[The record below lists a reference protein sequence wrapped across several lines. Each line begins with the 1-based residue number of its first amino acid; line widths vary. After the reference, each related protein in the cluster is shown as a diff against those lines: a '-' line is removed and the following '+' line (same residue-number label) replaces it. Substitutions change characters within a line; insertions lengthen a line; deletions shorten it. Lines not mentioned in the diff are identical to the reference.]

1 MTICQPEYPDVVAQV
16 PAPVCRVRPPA
27 STLPH
32 RCACF
37 RRKRCGLPPP
47 GAPHAPRISTA
58 RAHGAALPV
67 VLLISS
73 MMLVTSAAWFEAS
86 LVAARTEANVRDTL
100 QAFRAADSPLTLC
113 TRAVLSGTA
122 PIVSVIPAPPA
133 MPGVS
138 AEPSGWKLEPTFSA
152 GAFTPLAQWPGS
164 IGTPQCLVEAWQL
177 STRPDATAF
186 LLTARGFG
194 RTRESQAWL
203 QLELVVDGERVERH
217 WRRVAARPF

>member
-1 MTICQPEYPDVVAQV
+1 MQMTQDAGLPRLGRGFTLIETLVVVAVLALITVMAKPSFVAWRMRDQV
-16 PAPVCRVRPPA
+16 DARARALLSTLSYARSEAVKRGVRVTVCRVD
-27 STLPH
+27 
-32 RCACF
+32 
-37 RRKRCGLPPP
+37 
-47 GAPHAPRISTA
+47 
-58 RAHGAALPV
+58 
-67 VLLISS
+67 
-73 MMLVTSAAWFEAS
+73 
-86 LVAARTEANVRDTL
+86 AARHCL
-100 QAFRAADSPLTLC
+100 AADSALTLC

-164 IGTPQCLVEAWQL
+164 IVAPQCLVEAWQL
-177 STRPDATAF
+177 STRPDAKAF

-203 QLELVVDGERVERH
+203 QLELVVDGERIERH